1 MDSDSEANEATN
13 NKKRT
18 AKKIQPAKQ
27 SKVQK
32 KKKAV
37 DSDKETE

>member
-32 KKKAV
+32 KKKAL
-37 DSDKETE
+37 DSDEETE